1 MNRIEPSNWKGP
13 RWSDRSFAAGANK
26 DSPAI
31 VDTEAA
37 GTVGEQAD
45 EDELMDEACSD
56 DEEMGEFGD
65 DDDDD
70 EDYVDEP

>member
-1 MNRIEPSNWKGP
+1 MHMTYILKNRMIVVV
-13 RWSDRSFAAGANK
+13 RV
-26 DSPAI
+26 
-31 VDTEAA
+31 VDTEAV
-37 GTVGEQAD
+37 GTVDEQD
-45 EDELMDEACSD
+45 DELMGEACSD